1 HDLNRT
7 NRLHG
12 KRALDKIP
20 KTAGSLGTL
29 RPSPAITLLETATV
43 MDAARLMA
51 VNRATAVLV
60 VDESDRLIG
69 IVTDKDLSFRVCA
82 EGLNPNATALAQI
95 MTRDPDCVTI
105 SSNATDALN
114 RMVSGGFRHL
124 PILDDSGDIIGLLD
138 ITECL
143 LHALARLEKADATT
157 RQLFAVLDDVTGKDS
172 LNKIDFST
180 MATTIKEYL
189 CFPKLSSVMDPS
201 RTLPEISIKKTVLE
215 AAQHMKEH
223 HQTAVLVVDDNN
235 KPVGIFTT
243 KDIVTRIYGQN
254 FEPSNT
260 STIRVMTPNPDMVST
275 DTTILQAL
283 RQMQDERYQHLPLIN
298 NKKIVIGI
306 VDILQ
311 LTYSTLNTL
320 KSLNG
325 EQVEDGV
332 VWNKF
337 WNSMTPEDPRSEEPK
352 SDDSTSEPPPNEN
365 SMITGLV
372 ENPIIKQRAP
382 STSILTPPSTENTI
396 PSSPS
401 RRNSRASRLEEGAF
415 IYKCKYEKSKESHRF
430 TSKTQKFSE
439 LCKQVR
445 SKMNISKDSEFVVS
459 YMDDEND
466 KIMLSSDDDL
476 ANAIELARSQNS
488 PMVRL
493 FVEVKSNESSNE
505 IKQSEESD
513 DITCLSYPPSPR
525 RLSPRLSNSDA
536 TTAATI
542 GGFLTIGVAIGVG
555 VMWAAKSK

>member
-1 HDLNRT
+1 
-7 NRLHG
+7 
-12 KRALDKIP
+12 
-20 KTAGSLGTL
+20 
-29 RPSPAITLLETATV
+29 
-43 MDAARLMA
+43 
-51 VNRATAVLV
+51 
-60 VDESDRLIG
+60 
-69 IVTDKDLSFRVCA
+69 
-82 EGLNPNATALAQI
+82 
-95 MTRDPDCVTI
+95 MTRDPDCVTA
-105 SSNATDALN
+105 SSNATEALN

-157 RQLFAVLDDVTGKDS
+157 KQLFAVLDDVSDKDA

-180 MATTIKEYL
+180 MAAAIKEHL
-189 CFPKLSSVMDPS
+189 CFPRLSSVMDS
-201 RTLPEISIKKTVLE
+201 SKVLPEVSIKASVRE
-215 AAQHMKEH
+215 AARTMKDN
-223 HQTAVLVVDDNN
+223 HQTAVLVVDDS

-298 NKKIVIGI
+298 SKKIVVGM

-337 WNSMTPEDPRSEEPK
+337 WNSMSPEEPRFEEPK
-352 SDDSTSEPPPNEN
+352 SDGSTSESPQNE
-365 SMITGLV
+365 SLMVTGLV
-372 ENPIIKQRAP
+372 ENPIIRRRAP
-382 STSILTPPSTENTI
+382 STSITTPPSTENTI

-401 RRNSRASRLEEGAF
+401 RRNSRVSKLEEGAF
-415 IYKCKYEKSKESHRF
+415 IYKCKYERSKESHRF
-430 TSKTQKFSE
+430 TSSTQNFSE
-439 LCKQVR
+439 LCDQVR
-445 SKMNISKDSEFVVS
+445 SKMKIGKDSEIVVS
-459 YMDDEND
+459 YVDDEND

-476 ANAIELARSQNS
+476 SNAMELARSQNS

-493 FVEVKSNESSNE
+493 FVEVKSDEGSYD
-505 IKQSEESD
+505 IKQPEKNDGIEF
-513 DITCLSYPPSPR
+513 LSYPPSPR
-525 RLSPRLSNSDA
+525 QSSQKLPNSDA
-536 TTAATI
+536 AKAATI

-555 VMWAAKSK
+555 VMWAAKSR